1 LESTPQAIG
10 ELERAERGLLETPTD
25 TEIWAV
31 AFAGDVELELDNGE
45 VVKYDNLTVV
55 LDALTGKIFRVEAF
69 YGEYE
74 SEARAPVWLRPSTAT
89 PVPILTPEK
98 R

>member
-1 LESTPQAIG
+1 MESTPQAIG

-31 AFAGDVELELDNGE
+31 AFAGDVELELEGGE
-45 VVKYDNLTVV
+45 SVKYDNLTVV
-55 LDALTGKIFRVEAF
+55 LDALTGKVFRVEAF

-74 SEARAPVWLRPSTAT
+74 SQARAPVWLRPPTAT
-89 PVPILTPEK
+89 PVPISTPEK